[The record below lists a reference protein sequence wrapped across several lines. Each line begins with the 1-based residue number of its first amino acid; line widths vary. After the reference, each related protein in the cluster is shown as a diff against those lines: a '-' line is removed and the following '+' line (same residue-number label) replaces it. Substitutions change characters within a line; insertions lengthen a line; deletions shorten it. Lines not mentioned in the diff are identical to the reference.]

1 MERSSAFS
9 KTPCRLAV
17 FPDHGRPFVHPVQ
30 PSTRH
35 AWLLSQPLNLVE
47 ERRDLPR
54 AGIPAWTLYRRA
66 VAVEPRLICPGS
78 VRAADVARQ
87 RSPRAIDLILD
98 PARLRAFVVD
108 D

>member
-17 FPDHGRPFVHPVQ
+17 FPDYGRPFVHPVQ
-30 PSTRH
+30 LSTRH

-54 AGIPAWTLYRRA
+54 AGIPRPWTPNTGGLWLWSR
-66 VAVEPRLICPGS
+66 
-78 VRAADVARQ
+78 D
-87 RSPRAIDLILD
+87 
-98 PARLRAFVVD
+98 
-108 D
+108 